1 MDRWLR
7 YENLR
12 RILPNALFKL
22 ARKGLPLPQHGPDPL
37 PPYHTTRVPANCRA
51 PRQPHHSHSLPSA
64 YFRLGLELHKG
75 PGGKGRAPSSLQLPV
90 VPTRWHPCIREA
102 EIWGFNKRI
111 RTKTLTIKY
120 GMEISE
126 RTTGNVRQQK
136 CGTTAT

>member
-12 RILPNALFKL
+12 RILPNAIFKL
-22 ARKGLPLPQHGPDPL
+22 ARKGPPPGTAQSRSVTTISYHAQPLTPKCL
-37 PPYHTTRVPANCRA
+37 
-51 PRQPHHSHSLPSA
+51 LPSWTQ
-64 YFRLGLELHKG
+64 LHKG

-111 RTKTLTIKY
+111 RTKTLTMKY

-136 CGTTAT
+136 CGTTTTLGPCARH